1 MTSDEI
7 MNDLRFAFRQLW
19 KSPGFAIVAIA
30 TLALGIGAN
39 TAIFSV
45 IESALLRPLP
55 FPNADQLVR
64 VYETFDENG
73 ARSNA
78 LNLAEKTVQQW
89 REYGRDIFEGIG
101 VATGASVTVS
111 TAGEPTQS
119 FPAARISANFLT
131 VLGFQPTRGRNFTEA
146 EDQPGGPRLVIVGY
160 DFWQRNLGGR
170 EDVIGLKLKLDDAPY
185 TIVGVMPKTFRH
197 PYRAQFWLPI
207 GLSFAANS
215 QSNHYL
221 YGVARMRP
229 GISLEQADAAG
240 RRMCAAIN
248 QAAPDKN
255 NALRVYL
262 IPLRDSFVMNLRP
275 KLLLI
280 AGAGLCALLV
290 AAANFAG
297 LMLAR
302 VVERDGEMALR
313 SAIGATRGR
322 LIRQGVMQALVL
334 AAFGTIFGLLIAGW
348 LTPALVALSPEGTDA
363 TGSAIREFDYGV
375 RLDWPV
381 FAFATGAMFLIG
393 VGFGL
398 LPAWR
403 ASRADLRSALG
414 SIGRGA
420 TLDRGTKRLL
430 GGLIVL
436 EIAIAAVLLMGSLSL
451 TQYFRKVVHEPW
463 GFATEHRI
471 VFNSMLSERLFDS
484 ADSRMRTIDKIVA
497 ELRNLPG
504 VRSAAVTAP
513 SPMEAARD
521 LMSCVPEGS
530 QPPEPRGIY
539 LAYMRG
545 AGPGYFSTVG
555 QRLVRGREFAET
567 DTADA
572 PQVCIVN
579 EAFARRFWPGQDP
592 LGKRVKHGRLD
603 NPRPWYTVVGV
614 VADTK
619 AIVDPH
625 DGEVVGTVAIPLSRW
640 LTIGG
645 DEMTYVVESA
655 GEPKSLEGS
664 LRTALTRA
672 DPRLAAYAM
681 ISLEAA
687 AAETWVTER
696 FLFVLVA
703 LFGVLGLLLACI
715 GVYGLLALQVAR
727 RTREF
732 GVRFALGATASAII
746 RLVASQ
752 GARLLAVGFL
762 AGGIAA
768 WATSRLAQHEWP
780 EIPAANFLIW
790 LGAAAVLSIGVAL
803 ASWLPAR
810 RASRVDPVIALR
822 AE

>member
-1 MTSDEI
+1 
-7 MNDLRFAFRQLW
+7 MNDLRFALRQLW
-19 KSPGFAIVAIA
+19 KSPGFAVIAIA

-55 FPNADQLVR
+55 FPNADRLVR

-73 ARSNA
+73 ARSNT
-78 LNLAEKTVQQW
+78 LNLTEKTVQQW
-89 REYGRDIFEGIG
+89 REYGGDIFEGIG
-101 VATGASVTVS
+101 VATGASVTAS
-111 TAGEPTQS
+111 SAGESAQS
-119 FPAARISANFLT
+119 FPAARISSNFLT
-131 VLGFQPTRGRNFTEA
+131 VLGLQPARGRNFTEA
-146 EDQPGGPRLVIVGY
+146 EDQPGGPRVALVGY

-170 EDVIGLKLKLDDAPY
+170 EDVLGQTIKLDDAVY
-185 TIVGVMPKTFRH
+185 TVVGVMPKTFRH
-197 PYRAQFWLPI
+197 PYRAQLWLPI
-207 GLSFAANS
+207 GLNFAANS

-221 YGVARMRP
+221 YGVARLRP
-229 GISLEQADAAG
+229 GIFYQQADAAG

-255 NALRVYL
+255 NALRAYM
-262 IPLRDSFVMNLRP
+262 IPLRDSFIQNLRP

-280 AGAGLCALLV
+280 AGAALCALLV

-297 LMLAR
+297 LLIAR

-313 SAIGATRGR
+313 AAIGATRSR
-322 LIRQGVMQALVL
+322 LIREGIVQALVL
-334 AAFGTIFGLLIAGW
+334 AVFGTIFGLLIAGW

-363 TGSAIREFDYGV
+363 TGSAIREFDHGV

-381 FAFATGAMFLIG
+381 FAFAAGAMLLIG

-403 ASRADLRSALG
+403 ASRTDLRSALG

-420 TLDRGTKRLL
+420 TFDGATKRLL
-430 GGLIVL
+430 GGLIVI
-436 EIAIAAVLLMGSLSL
+436 EIAIAAVLLMGSLTL
-451 TQYFRKVVHEPW
+451 TQYFRKIVHEPW
-463 GFATEHRI
+463 GFATEHRV

-484 ADSRMRTIDKIVA
+484 ADGRMRAIDQTLT
-497 ELRNLPG
+497 ELRALPG

-513 SPMEAARD
+513 APMEAARD
-521 LMSCVPEGS
+521 LMSCVPEGA

-545 AGPGYFSTVG
+545 AGPGYFATIG
-555 QRLVRGREFAET
+555 QRLLRGREFVET
-567 DTADA
+567 DRVDA

-579 EAFARRFWPGQDP
+579 ESFARRFWPGQDP

-619 AIVDPH
+619 AIADSN

-655 GEPKSLEGS
+655 GDPKSLEAD
-664 LRTALTRA
+664 LRQALTRG
-672 DPRLAAYAM
+672 DKRLAAYAL
-681 ISLEAA
+681 ISLEEA
-687 AAETWVTER
+687 AAESWVTER
-696 FLFVLVA
+696 FLFVLVS
-703 LFGVLGLLLACI
+703 LFGALGLVLASI

-732 GVRFALGATASAII
+732 GIRLALGSTARGLVQLIAAQSA
-746 RLVASQ
+746 RLVALGFFS
-752 GARLLAVGFL
+752 GAV
-762 AGGIAA
+762 AA
-768 WATSRLAQHEWP
+768 WAVTQIVRHQWP
-780 EIPAANFLIW
+780 EAPAGSPLVWVGAIFLLF
-790 LGAAAVLSIGVAL
+790 LGGAL

-810 RASRVDPVIALR
+810 RASRVDPMIALR

>member
-1 MTSDEI
+1 MK
-7 MNDLRFAFRQLW
+7 DLRFALRQLW

-55 FPNADQLVR
+55 FPKADRLVR

-101 VATGASVTVS
+101 VATGASVTAS
-111 TAGEPTQS
+111 SPGEPAQS
-119 FPAARISANFLT
+119 FPAARISANFLA
-131 VLGFQPTRGRNFTEA
+131 VLGLQPVRGRNFTDA
-146 EDQPGGPRLVIVGY
+146 EDQPGGPRVVIIGY

-170 EDVIGLKLKLDDAPY
+170 EDVLRQTIKLDDAVY
-185 TIVGVMPKTFRH
+185 TIIGVMPKTFRH
-197 PYRAQFWLPI
+197 PYRAQLWLPI
-207 GLSFAANS
+207 GLNFAASS
-215 QSNHYL
+215 QPNHYL
-221 YGVARMRP
+221 YGVARLRP
-229 GISLEQADAAG
+229 GISFEQADAAG

-248 QAAPDKN
+248 QVAPDKN
-255 NALRVYL
+255 NALRAYMN
-262 IPLRDSFVMNLRP
+262 PLRDSFIQNLRP

-297 LMLAR
+297 LLLAR

-322 LIRQGVMQALVL
+322 LIREGLVQALVL
-334 AAFGTIFGLLIAGW
+334 AVFGTIFGLLIAGW
-348 LTPALVALSPEGTDA
+348 LTPGLVALSPEGADA

-398 LPAWR
+398 VPAWR
-403 ASRADLRSALG
+403 ASRTNLRTALG
-414 SIGRGA
+414 GIGRGA
-420 TLDRGTKRLL
+420 TLDRGTRRLL

-436 EIAIAAVLLMGSLSL
+436 EIAIAAVLLMGGLSL
-451 TQYFRKVVHEPW
+451 TQYFRKIVHEPW
-463 GFATEHRI
+463 GFATDHRV
-471 VFNSMLSERLFDS
+471 VFNSMLSDRLFNS
-484 ADSRMRTIDKIVA
+484 ALNRTRAIDKTLA
-497 ELRNLPG
+497 ELRALPG

-521 LMSCVPEGS
+521 LMSCVPEGT
-530 QPPEPRGIY
+530 QPPEPRGTY
-539 LAYMRG
+539 VAYMRG
-545 AGPGYFSTVG
+545 AGPGYFATVG
-555 QRLVRGREFAET
+555 QRLVRGREFAEI

-579 EAFARRFWPGQDP
+579 ESFARRFWPGQDP

-619 AIVDPH
+619 AIADRN
-625 DGEVVGTVAIPLSRW
+625 DGEVVGSVSMPLPHW
-640 LTIGG
+640 LAANENESLTF
-645 DEMTYVVESA
+645 VVESA
-655 GEPKSLEGS
+655 GDPKSLEGS
-664 LRTALTRA
+664 LRSALARA
-672 DPRLAAYAM
+672 DQRLAAFNL
-681 ISLEAA
+681 ISLQAA
-687 AAETWVTER
+687 AADSWVTER
-696 FLFVLVA
+696 FVFVLVS
-703 LFGVLGLLLACI
+703 LFGLLGLLLASI

-732 GVRFALGATASAII
+732 GIRLALGSTAQALI
-746 RLVASQ
+746 RLVAAQ
-752 GARLLAVGFL
+752 GVRLLALGFF

-768 WATSRLAQHEWP
+768 W
-780 EIPAANFLIW
+780 
-790 LGAAAVLSIGVAL
+790 GAAKLVQHQWPG
-803 ASWLPAR
+803 
-810 RASRVDPVIALR
+810 
-822 AE
+822 

>member
-1 MTSDEI
+1 
-7 MNDLRFAFRQLW
+7 MNDLRFALRQLW
-19 KSPGFAIVAIA
+19 KSPAFSLIAIA

-55 FPNADQLVR
+55 FPNPDRLVR

-78 LNLAEKTVQQW
+78 MNLAEKTVQQW

-101 VATGASVTVS
+101 VATGASVTAS
-111 TAGEPTQS
+111 NAGEAAQS
-119 FPAARISANFLT
+119 FPAARISANFLG
-131 VLGFQPTRGRNFTEA
+131 VLGLQPVRGRNFTEA
-146 EDQPGGPRLVIVGY
+146 EDQPGGPRVVILGY

-170 EDVIGLKLKLDDAPY
+170 EDVLGQTIKLDDAVY
-185 TIVGVMPKTFRH
+185 TVVGVMPKTFRH

-221 YGVARMRP
+221 YGVARLRP
-229 GISLEQADAAG
+229 GVSIEQADAAG

-248 QAAPDKN
+248 QATPDKN
-255 NALRVYL
+255 NALRAYMV
-262 IPLRDSFVMNLRP
+262 PLRDSFILNLRP

-297 LMLAR
+297 LLLAR

-313 SAIGATRGR
+313 AAIGATRAR
-322 LIRQGVMQALVL
+322 LIREGIVQALVL

-348 LTPALVALSPEGTDA
+348 LTPALVALSPEGADA
-363 TGSAIREFDYGV
+363 TGSAIREFDHAV

-381 FAFATGAMFLIG
+381 FAFAAGAMLLIG
-393 VGFGL
+393 LGFGL

-403 ASRADLRSALG
+403 ASRTDLRSALG
-414 SIGRGA
+414 TIGRGA
-420 TLDRGTKRLL
+420 TFDGATKRLL
-430 GGLIVL
+430 GGLIVI
-436 EIAIAAVLLMGSLSL
+436 EIAIAAVLLMGSLTL
-451 TQYFRKVVHEPW
+451 TQYFRKIVHEPW
-463 GFATEHRI
+463 GFATKHRV

-484 ADSRMRTIDKIVA
+484 ADSRMRVMDKTLT
-497 ELRNLPG
+497 ELRALPG

-513 SPMEAARD
+513 APMEAARD
-521 LMSCVPEGS
+521 LMSCVPEGT
-530 QPPEPRGIY
+530 QPPEPRGTY

-545 AGPGYFSTVG
+545 AGPGYFATIG
-555 QRLVRGREFAET
+555 QSLLRGREFAET

-579 EAFARRFWPGQDP
+579 ESFARRFWPGQDA

-619 AIVDPH
+619 AIADPN

-655 GEPKSLEGS
+655 GDAKSLEGS
-664 LRTALTRA
+664 LRHALSRA
-672 DPRLAAYAM
+672 DQRLAAYAL
-681 ISLEAA
+681 ISLEDA
-687 AAETWVTER
+687 AAESWVTER
-696 FLFVLVA
+696 FLFVLVS
-703 LFGVLGLLLACI
+703 LFGMLGLVLASI

-732 GVRFALGATASAII
+732 GIRLALGATARGLIQLIAAQSA
-746 RLVASQ
+746 RLVALGFFT
-752 GARLLAVGFL
+752 GAL
-762 AGGIAA
+762 AA
-768 WATSRLAQHEWP
+768 WALTRFVRHRWP
-780 EIPAANFLIW
+780 DAPASGPLVW
-790 LGAAAVLSIGVAL
+790 VGAVAVLCLGGAI

>member
-1 MTSDEI
+1 
-7 MNDLRFAFRQLW
+7 MNDLRFALRQLW
-19 KSPGFAIVAIA
+19 KSPGFAIVAIV

-55 FPNADQLVR
+55 FPNADRLVR

-73 ARSNA
+73 AQSNRV
-78 LNLAEKTVQQW
+78 NLAERTVQQW
-89 REYGRDIFEGIG
+89 REFGTDIFEGVG
-101 VATGASVTVS
+101 VATGASVTASGV
-111 TAGEPTQS
+111 GESAQS
-119 FPAARISANFLT
+119 FPAARISANFLS
-131 VLGFQPTRGRNFTEA
+131 VLGLHPVRGRNFTEA
-146 EDQPGGPRLVIVGY
+146 EDQPGGPRVVIIGY

-170 EDVIGLKLKLDDAPY
+170 DDALGQTIKLDDAVY

-197 PYRAQFWLPI
+197 PYRAELWLPI
-207 GLSFAANS
+207 GLNFAANS

-221 YGVARMRP
+221 YGAARLRP

-255 NALRVYL
+255 NALRAYM
-262 IPLRDSFVMNLRP
+262 IPLRDSFIRNLRP

-280 AGAGLCALLV
+280 AGAALCALLV

-297 LMLAR
+297 LLLAR

-313 SAIGATRGR
+313 AAIGATRGR
-322 LIRQGVMQALVL
+322 LIREGLVQALVL
-334 AAFGTIFGLLIAGW
+334 AALGTIFGLLIAGW
-348 LTPALVALSPEGTDA
+348 LTPALVALSPEGADA

-381 FAFATGAMFLIG
+381 FAFATGAMLLIG

-403 ASRADLRSALG
+403 ASRTDLRSALG

-420 TLDRGTKRLL
+420 TVDGGTKRLL
-430 GGLIVL
+430 GGLIVM
-436 EIAIAAVLLMGSLSL
+436 EIAIAAVLLMGSLTL
-451 TQYFRKVVHEPW
+451 TQYFRKIVHEPW
-463 GFATEHRI
+463 GFATERRI
-471 VFNSMLSERLFDS
+471 IFNSMLSERLFDS
-484 ADSRMRTIDKIVA
+484 AETRIRAIDKTLS
-497 ELRNLPG
+497 ELRAAPG

-521 LMSCVPEGS
+521 LMSCVPEGT

-539 LAYMRG
+539 LAYMRA
-545 AGPGYFSTVG
+545 AGPGYFGTIG

-579 EAFARRFWPGQDP
+579 ESFARRFWPGQDP

-619 AIVDPH
+619 AIADPN
-625 DGEVVGTVAIPLSRW
+625 DGEVVGTVALPLSRW
-640 LTIGG
+640 LAIGG

-655 GEPKSLEGS
+655 GETKSLES
-664 LRTALTRA
+664 PLRTAIGRA
-672 DPRLAAYAM
+672 DKRLAAYAM
-681 ISLEAA
+681 VSLDAG

-696 FLFVLVA
+696 FLFVLVS
-703 LFGVLGLLLACI
+703 LFGLLGLALASI
-715 GVYGLLALQVAR
+715 GVYGLLALQVTR

-732 GVRFALGATASAII
+732 GIRLALGATARGLI
-746 RLVASQ
+746 RLVAAQ
-752 GARLLAVGFL
+752 GARLLVLGFF
-762 AGGIAA
+762 GGAIAA
-768 WATSRLAQHEWP
+768 WAVTKIVRHQWP
-780 EIPAANFLIW
+780 ELPTTNPLIW
-790 LGAAAVLSIGVAL
+790 LGSVVVLCLGVAI

-810 RASRVDPVIALR
+810 RASRVDPIIALR

>member
-1 MTSDEI
+1 
-7 MNDLRFAFRQLW
+7 MNYLRFALRQLW
-19 KSPGFAIVAIA
+19 KSPAFSLIAIA

-55 FPNADQLVR
+55 FPNPDRLVR

-78 LNLAEKTVQQW
+78 MNLADKTVQQW

-101 VATGASVTVS
+101 VATGASVTAS
-111 TAGEPTQS
+111 NPGEAAQS
-119 FPAARISANFLT
+119 FPAARISANFLG
-131 VLGFQPTRGRNFTEA
+131 VLGLQPVRGRNFTET
-146 EDQPGGPRLVIVGY
+146 EDQPGGPRVVIVGY

-170 EDVIGLKLKLDDAPY
+170 EDVLGQTIKLDDAVY
-185 TIVGVMPKTFRH
+185 TVVGVMPKTFRH

-221 YGVARMRP
+221 YGVARLRP
-229 GISLEQADAAG
+229 GLSMEQADAAG

-248 QAAPDKN
+248 QATPDKN
-255 NALRVYL
+255 NALRAYL
-262 IPLRDSFVMNLRP
+262 VPLRDSFILNLRP

-297 LMLAR
+297 LLLAR

-313 SAIGATRGR
+313 AAIGATRAR
-322 LIRQGVMQALVL
+322 LIREGIVQALVL
-334 AAFGTIFGLLIAGW
+334 AAFGTVFGLLIAGW
-348 LTPALVALSPEGTDA
+348 LTPALVALSPEGADA
-363 TGSAIREFDYGV
+363 TGSAIREFDHAV

-381 FAFATGAMFLIG
+381 FAFAAGAMLLIG
-393 VGFGL
+393 LGFGL

-403 ASRADLRSALG
+403 ASRTDLRSALG

-420 TLDRGTKRLL
+420 TFDGTTKRLL
-430 GGLIVL
+430 GGLIVI
-436 EIAIAAVLLMGSLSL
+436 EIAIAAVLLMGSLTL
-451 TQYFRKVVHEPW
+451 TQYFRKIVHEPW
-463 GFATEHRI
+463 GFATGHRV

-484 ADSRMRTIDKIVA
+484 AEARLRTMDKTLT
-497 ELRNLPG
+497 ELRALPG

-513 SPMEAARD
+513 APMEAARD
-521 LMSCVPEGS
+521 LMSCVPEGT
-530 QPPEPRGIY
+530 QPPEPRGTY

-545 AGPGYFSTVG
+545 AGPGYFATIG
-555 QRLVRGREFAET
+555 QSLVRGREFAET

-579 EAFARRFWPGQDP
+579 ESFARRFWPGQDA

-619 AIVDPH
+619 AIADPN

-655 GEPKSLEGS
+655 GDAKSLEGS
-664 LRTALTRA
+664 LRHALSRA
-672 DPRLAAYAM
+672 DQRLAAYAL
-681 ISLEAA
+681 ISLEDA
-687 AAETWVTER
+687 AAESWVTER
-696 FLFVLVA
+696 FLFVLVS
-703 LFGVLGLLLACI
+703 LFGILGVVLASI

-732 GVRFALGATASAII
+732 GIRLALGATARGLIQLIAAQSA
-746 RLVASQ
+746 RLVALGFFA
-752 GARLLAVGFL
+752 GAL
-762 AGGIAA
+762 AA
-768 WATSRLAQHEWP
+768 WALTRFVRHQWP
-780 EIPAANFLIW
+780 EAPASGPLVW
-790 LGAAAVLSIGVAL
+790 VGAVAVLCLGGAV